1 MKRKDY
7 LEGAGVCEMIKIY
20 LKEIDYED
28 VNGNELA
35 KNEIL

>member
-1 MKRKDY
+1 
-7 LEGAGVCEMIKIY
+7 MIKIY

-35 KNEIL
+35 KNEILWTP